1 MYTQQSVEEGL
12 KLIEA
17 RSYNK
22 AITLFSAIVLK
33 DSSNLKALN
42 GLAQA
47 CNGAGDLPRAIQIY
61 ELSLDK
67 DPSQS
72 DIWVA
77 YGNLYG
83 RLGPVDS

>member
-1 MYTQQSVEEGL
+1 MYPQQSIEKGF

-17 RSYNK
+17 RSYNE
-22 AITLFSAIVLK
+22 AIKFFTAIVVK

-42 GLAQA
+42 GLARA
-47 CNGAGDLPRAIQIY
+47 CNGAGDMPRAIQIY

-72 DIWVA
+72 DIWV
-77 YGNLYG
+77 LS
-83 RLGPVDS
+83 LIHI